1 MESIDV
7 TFIDDLEYASAQGK
21 FKDRYGRVE
30 IIGEGGY
37 SQVWKAID
45 FQTGSYCAVK
55 DYSNNPFDLKQSN
68 HIMDVYRFFQNIR
81 HPNLLPT
88 LDCFIENGIPYVVC
102 PYHPIGSIESFQGK
116 ITEQE
121 LLHLCKDIASGLVYM
136 HSTNHLHMDIK
147 PSNILRSETG
157 DYILSDFGISIE
169 LKDIIRQ
176 YDQGR
181 TKDTEAYMAPERFK
195 INGEITPASDIW
207 SLGVVLYEMATGT
220 KPFGFDGGKEQI
232 SSGKDLTSINIGNQ
246 FSSQINNLVRACLNP
261 EPQKRPT
268 AIEIVNFVGIL
279 PKISFPDEVSFYA
292 TELGFCNRYSK
303 QVILRLMDYQ
313 IIQRSSSSLYM
324 IKDFKGNVLVEDK
337 YDSIESFVETC
348 LPGPGPHSRCE
359 SFFIGAFFRQG
370 GNVGFFRIR
379 DDGTIEEYMKYSREE
394 YHRRCQFT

>member
-68 HIMDVYRFFQNIR
+68 HIMDVYRFFQNVR

-102 PYHPIGSIESFQGK
+102 PYHPNGSIESQRGK

-121 LLHLCKDIASGLVYM
+121 LWHLCKDIASGLVYM

-279 PKISFPDEVSFYA
+279 PKISFPDEVRFYA
-292 TELGFCNRYSK
+292 TELGFRNRYSK

-313 IIQRSSSSLYM
+313 IIQSFTSSLYM
-324 IKDFKGNVLVEDK
+324 ITDFKGNVLVEDK
-337 YDSIESFVETC
+337 YDSINPFVETC
-348 LPGPGPHSRCE
+348 WPGPGSIPLPE
-359 SFFIGAFFRQG
+359 SFFLGAFFRQEDVIG
-370 GNVGFFRIR
+370 YLRIC
-379 DDGTIEEYMKYSREE
+379 DDGTIEEYKKCSMEE
-394 YHRRCQFT
+394 YHSRCKYT